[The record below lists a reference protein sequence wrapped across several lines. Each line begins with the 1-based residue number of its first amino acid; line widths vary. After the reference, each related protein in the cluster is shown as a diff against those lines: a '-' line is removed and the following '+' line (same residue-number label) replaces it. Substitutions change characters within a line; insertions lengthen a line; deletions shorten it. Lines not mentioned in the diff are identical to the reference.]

1 MLAIEPPPAPISIIS
16 ITEILTGNPEP
27 FLKR

>member
-1 MLAIEPPPAPISIIS
+1 MLAIEPTPAPISIIS
-16 ITEILTGNPEP
+16 ITEILTGSPEP

>member
-1 MLAIEPPPAPISIIS
+1 MRAIEPPPAPISIIS
-16 ITEILTGNPEP
+16 ITGRLIGSPEP